1 MLRHRLIRTK
11 HMERREAHIS
21 ASNKNRHRLLDLI
34 QSEKTFDV
42 VNLCT
47 GKLFLIVKKEKISK
61 NVLFQVKLTI
71 ALHKSNN
78 MLNVLIGVKTIKYL
92 LILRIIKAEQTL
104 ECTQGK
110 KQTLLFAN
118 ALWNCVSKT
127 IFMLNLPFIFLHIL
141 HEMSCIYVCIC
152 TFALCSSMSQK
163 CHCCIFVDDN
173 LRPSPIEISL

>member
-1 MLRHRLIRTK
+1 M
-11 HMERREAHIS
+11 
-21 ASNKNRHRLLDLI
+21 
-34 QSEKTFDV
+34 
-42 VNLCT
+42 
-47 GKLFLIVKKEKISK
+47 IVKREKISK

-71 ALHKSNN
+71 ALYKSNN

-163 CHCCIFVDDN
+163 CHFHIWSMIILN
-173 LRPSPIEISL
+173 

>member
-1 MLRHRLIRTK
+1 
-11 HMERREAHIS
+11 MERREAYIS

-104 ECTQGK
+104 ECT
-110 KQTLLFAN
+110 
-118 ALWNCVSKT
+118 
-127 IFMLNLPFIFLHIL
+127 
-141 HEMSCIYVCIC
+141 
-152 TFALCSSMSQK
+152 
-163 CHCCIFVDDN
+163 
-173 LRPSPIEISL
+173 